1 MTNVDHYQFFQKLGL
16 VIHEEQTSEL
26 QYDLDSLCYSYTQL
40 KIKRLVTATV
50 TLLFKLKTYIFFD

>member
-50 TLLFKLKTYIFFD
+50 TLLFKF